1 MKNKHNKAV
10 GSTIER
16 TDERIKQT
24 GEVFTPM
31 SLVLEMVREIPSDI
45 MSNPDSTFLD
55 NSCGSGNFL
64 VGLRQVLTE
73 DYGYS
78 PEYVVNNMLYG
89 VDIMEDNIRETCES
103 LGVKFGHPHFVV
115 SDALTYDYSF
125 DNPTGVEAFFVD

>member
-1 MKNKHNKAV
+1 MKNSHNKTT
-10 GSTIER
+10 GSTVER

-31 SLVLEMVREIPSDI
+31 SLVLEMVRDIPEDI
-45 MSNPDSTFLD
+45 MNNPNSTFLD

-64 VGLRQVLTE
+64 VGLKQVLTE
-73 DYGYS
+73 EYGYH
-78 PEYVVNNMLYG
+78 EYDVVNNMLYG

-115 SDALTYDYSF
+115 ADALTYDYTF
-125 DNPTGVEAFFVD
+125 DKGVIK